1 MINMSKLL
9 CRFCNGEL
17 KSKDNDETPV
27 GLFECLKCKS
37 LFRLV
42 VVRDN
47 FTVYKPFIKPV
58 KVKKTKVK
66 HKDEEE

>member
-1 MINMSKLL
+1 MTTKLL
-9 CRFCNGEL
+9 CRLCNGKLEL
-17 KSKDNDETPV
+17 NDNAGTPF
-27 GLFECLKCKS
+27 GLFECSKCKS

-47 FTVYKPFIKPV
+47 FTVYKPYVKPI

-66 HKDEEE
+66 HKDEDE